1 METLHSTSPRKS
13 TTRPLAHRAPTSR
26 RRRAPIVGSRVAGH
40 LSHWEDDFD
49 RIYFGPTSDF
59 GKLHDSSWFR
69 MRACGGSCRADA
81 WRVSTTLCGRRVYLD
96 ALIDDF
102 GNLVAIDE

>member
-1 METLHSTSPRKS
+1 MKTLQSASPCKAS
-13 TTRPLAHRAPTSR
+13 TRPFAQRASTSR
-26 RRRAPIVGSRVAGH
+26 RRRAPVAGSRVAGH
-40 LSHWEDDFD
+40 LSHWEDEFD
-49 RIYFGPTSDF
+49 CIYFGATSDY
-59 GKLHDSSWFR
+59 GQLHDSSWFR

-96 ALIDDF
+96 ALIDDL